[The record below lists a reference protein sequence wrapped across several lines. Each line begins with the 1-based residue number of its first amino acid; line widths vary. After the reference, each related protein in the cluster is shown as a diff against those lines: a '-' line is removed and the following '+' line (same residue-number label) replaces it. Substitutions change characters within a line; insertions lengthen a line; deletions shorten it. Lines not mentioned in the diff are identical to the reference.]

1 MHKINRLREKFN
13 ELGVDGMMIV
23 HPVNRLYMSG
33 FTGSNGVLLITETE
47 AKLITDYRYFEQA
60 QNQAKDFEVVLH
72 AGHTGHKGKIFEE
85 VVVQANEMKISKLGF
100 EQEHLSYGLFSRNE
114 TLFSAELVPTF
125 EAVEK
130 IRMIKT
136 EDEIKKLRVA
146 ADITDKAYLHILNII
161 RAGMSELDVAEELGA
176 FIKKHGGTT
185 TSFSPIVA
193 SGYRSSLPHG
203 RASDKIIEK
212 GDMITIDF
220 GANYEGYWADISR
233 VVAIGEPV
241 PELRNLHDVVLT
253 SFENCV
259 AHLRPGLTDKEVD
272 YLMRENIIKHGFNEQ
287 SGTGTGHG
295 IGIEVHEAPLFS
307 VLKDKVLE
315 ENMVITVEPG
325 IYLKGLGGARVED
338 VILITENGREVL
350 TPSTK
355 ELVIL

>member
-1 MHKINRLREKFN
+1 MNAINRLREKFCG
-13 ELGVDGMMIV
+13 LGIDGMMIV
-23 HPVNRLYMSG
+23 HPWNRQYMSG
-33 FTGSNGVLLITETE
+33 FTGSNGVLLISETE

-60 QNQAKDFEVVLH
+60 KNQAKDYEVVLH
-72 AGHTGHKGKIFEE
+72 TGHTGHKGKIFEE
-85 VVVQANEMKISKLGF
+85 VVVQANEMNIKKLGF

-114 TLFSAELVPTF
+114 SLFAAELIPTH
-125 EAVEK
+125 EVIESL
-130 IRMIKT
+130 RMIKT

-146 ADITDKAYLHILNII
+146 AEITDNAYLHILNVI

-176 FIKKHGGTT
+176 FIKKHGCST

-233 VVAIGEPV
+233 VVSIGEPA
-241 PELRNLHDVVLT
+241 PELKKLHEIVLT

-259 AHLRPGLTDKEVD
+259 AHLRPGLTDQEVD
-272 YLMRENIIKHGFNEQ
+272 YFMRENIIKHGYNEQ

-295 IGIEVHEAPLFS
+295 IGLEVHEAPLFS

-338 VILITENGREVL
+338 VILITKNSREVL